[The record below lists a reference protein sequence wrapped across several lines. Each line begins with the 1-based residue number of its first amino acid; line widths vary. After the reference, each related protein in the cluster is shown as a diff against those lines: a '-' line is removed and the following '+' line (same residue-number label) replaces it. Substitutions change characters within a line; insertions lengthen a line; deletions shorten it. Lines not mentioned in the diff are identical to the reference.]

1 MKLRN
6 IAIIAHVDHGK
17 TTLVDAMLRQTRV
30 HRKIENMGE
39 LIMDS
44 MDLERERG
52 ITIRSK
58 NASVV
63 YKNTKINLV
72 DTPGHADFGGEVE
85 RILKMVDG
93 ALLLIDAKEGP
104 MPQTRFVLRK
114 AVEIGLPAIVVV
126 NTIDRPNT
134 DLDDVVNR
142 TFDLF
147 GELSASDDQLDFPI
161 VYTSALNGEATL
173 DPAGPSTNLNP
184 LFDAILD
191 NIPEPESY
199 PDDPSKMLVLAL
211 HYDDYKGQMGIGKLL
226 AGSLTRNQAI
236 VQIKPD
242 GTRTNGKV
250 VALTAFEGLERKDA
264 ERINAGEIVA
274 VAGLPNIKIGD
285 TIADPAIAEALPS
298 VRIDE
303 PTVRMTFGV
312 NTSPFSGRDGDYVT
326 SQRLKERL
334 WKEMET
340 NVSLRVEETDTRDTF
355 LVSGRGEL
363 HLSILIETMRR
374 EGYEMQVSQPKVIHR
389 TIDGVL
395 MEPYERLTI
404 DVLEAFQGA
413 VIEALGERGGDL
425 LVVSPVAGNECHL
438 EYVIPTRGVIGLKTE
453 LMTSTRGH
461 AIIHHVFDQ
470 YKPVGDDIGSGN
482 IHGSIITAVPGTSTA
497 YALNGAQD
505 RGILFIS
512 PGREVYTGMI
522 IGQHARD
529 LDLEYNVCKTKNLTN
544 MRASGADDAVV
555 LTTPKKI
562 TLEYALEYI
571 GPDELIEVTPKN
583 IRLRKKFLDANDR
596 KRKKAA

>member
-30 HRKIENMGE
+30 HRKIEDMGE
-39 LIMDS
+39 RIMDS

-58 NASVV
+58 NASIVH
-63 YKNTKINLV
+63 NDTKINLV

-85 RILKMVDG
+85 RILQMVDG

-114 AVEIGLPAIVVV
+114 AVEIGLPAIVVI
-126 NTIDRPNT
+126 NKIDRPDA
-134 DLDDVVNR
+134 DLDEVVNR

-147 GELSASDDQLDFPI
+147 VELDASDNQLDFPI
-161 VYTSALNGEATL
+161 VYTSALNGTATL
-173 DPAGPSTNLNP
+173 SPGEPAEDLIP
-184 LFDAILD
+184 LFDTILD
-191 NIPEPESY
+191 RIPEPEAY

-211 HYDDYKGQMGIGKLL
+211 HYDDYKGQMGIGKLQ
-226 AGSLTRNQAI
+226 AGTLSRNQTI

-242 GTRTNGKV
+242 GARFEGKV

-264 ERINAGEIVA
+264 EHIEAGEIVA
-274 VAGLPNIKIGD
+274 VAGLPDIKIGD
-285 TIADPAIAEALPS
+285 TIAAPEVNEPLPA
-298 VRIDE
+298 VQIDE

-340 NVSLRVEETDTRDTF
+340 NVSLRVEETETRDTF

-374 EGYEMQVSQPKVIHR
+374 EGYEMQVSQPEVIFR
-389 TIDGVL
+389 TIDGVR

-404 DVLEAFQGA
+404 DVPESFQGA
-413 VIEALGERGGDL
+413 VMEALGERGGDL
-425 LVVSPVAGNECHL
+425 KSVSPVAGNECHL
-438 EYVIPTRGVIGLKTE
+438 EYSVPTRGVIGLKTE

-461 AIIHHVFDQ
+461 AIMHHVFDKYQ
-470 YKPVGDDIGSGN
+470 PAGEEAQSAN
-482 IHGSIITAVPGTSTA
+482 LHGSLIAVVPGTSTA

-505 RGILFIS
+505 RGTLFIG
-512 PGREVYTGMI
+512 PGREVYAGMI
-522 IGQHARD
+522 VGQHARD
-529 LDLEYNVCKTKNLTN
+529 VDLEYNVCKTKNLTN
-544 MRASGADDAVV
+544 MRAAGADDAVV
-555 LTTPKKI
+555 LTPPKQI

-583 IRLRKKFLDANDR
+583 IRLRKKLLDANDR
-596 KRKKAA
+596 KRQKAA

>member
-126 NTIDRPNT
+126 NKIDRPNT

-173 DPAGPSTNLNP
+173 DPDEPLTNLNP
-184 LFDAILD
+184 LFDAILE

-211 HYDDYKGQMGIGKLL
+211 HYDEYKGQMGIGKLL

-285 TIADPAIAEALPS
+285 TIADPTIAEALPS
-298 VRIDE
+298 VKIDE

-413 VIEALGERGGDL
+413 VIEALGERGGEL

-438 EYVIPTRGVIGLKTE
+438 EYAIPTRGVIGLKTE

>member
-126 NTIDRPNT
+126 NKIDRPNT

-173 DPAGPSTNLNP
+173 DPDEPLTNLNP
-184 LFDAILD
+184 LFDAILE

-211 HYDDYKGQMGIGKLL
+211 HYDEYKGQMGIGKLL

-285 TIADPAIAEALPS
+285 TIADPTIAEALPS
-298 VRIDE
+298 VKIDE

-413 VIEALGERGGDL
+413 VIEALGERGGEL

-438 EYVIPTRGVIGLKTE
+438 EYAIPTRGVIGLKTE

-571 GPDELIEVTPKN
+571 GPDE
-583 IRLRKKFLDANDR
+583 
-596 KRKKAA
+596 

>member
-126 NTIDRPNT
+126 NKIDRPNT

-173 DPAGPSTNLNP
+173 DPDEPLTNLNP

-211 HYDDYKGQMGIGKLL
+211 HYDEYKGQMGIGKLL

-298 VRIDE
+298 VKIDE

>member
-17 TTLVDAMLRQTRV
+17 TTLVDAMLRQSRV

-126 NTIDRPNT
+126 NKIDRPNT

-147 GELSASDDQLDFPI
+147 VELSASDDQLDFPI

-173 DPAGPSTNLNP
+173 DPDEPSTNLNP

-298 VRIDE
+298 VKIDE

-438 EYVIPTRGVIGLKTE
+438 EYTIPTRGVIGLKTE

>member
-126 NTIDRPNT
+126 NKIDRPNT

-147 GELSASDDQLDFPI
+147 GELSASDDHLDFPI

-173 DPAGPSTNLNP
+173 DPDEPLTNLNP

-211 HYDDYKGQMGIGKLL
+211 HYDEYKGQMGIGKLL

-285 TIADPAIAEALPS
+285 TIADPTIAEALPS
-298 VRIDE
+298 VKIDE

-413 VIEALGERGGDL
+413 VIEALGERGGEL

-438 EYVIPTRGVIGLKTE
+438 EYAIPTRGVIGLKTE

>member
-126 NTIDRPNT
+126 NKIDRPNT

-147 GELSASDDQLDFPI
+147 AELSASDDQLDFPI

-173 DPAGPSTNLNP
+173 DPDEPSTNLNP

-298 VRIDE
+298 VKIDE

-438 EYVIPTRGVIGLKTE
+438 EYTIPTRGVIGLKTE

-470 YKPVGDDIGSGN
+470 YKPVGDDIESGN

-583 IRLRKKFLDANDR
+583 IRLRKKVLDANDR

>member
-126 NTIDRPNT
+126 NKIDRPNT

-173 DPAGPSTNLNP
+173 DPAEPSTNLNP

-298 VRIDE
+298 VKIDE

-438 EYVIPTRGVIGLKTE
+438 EYAIPTRGVIGLKTE

>member
-126 NTIDRPNT
+126 NKIDRPNT

-147 GELSASDDQLDFPI
+147 AELSASDDQLDFPI

-173 DPAGPSTNLNP
+173 DPDEPSTNLNP

-211 HYDDYKGQMGIGKLL
+211 HYDDYNGQMGIGKLL

-298 VRIDE
+298 VKIDE

-438 EYVIPTRGVIGLKTE
+438 EYTIPTRGVIGLKTE

-470 YKPVGDDIGSGN
+470 YKPVGDDIESGN

>member
-126 NTIDRPNT
+126 NKIDRPNT

-173 DPAGPSTNLNP
+173 DPDEPLTNLNP

-211 HYDDYKGQMGIGKLL
+211 HYDEYKGQMGIGKLL

-285 TIADPAIAEALPS
+285 TIADPTIAEALPS
-298 VRIDE
+298 VKIDE

-413 VIEALGERGGDL
+413 VIEALGERGGEL

-438 EYVIPTRGVIGLKTE
+438 EYAIPTRGVIGLKTE

>member
-126 NTIDRPNT
+126 NKIDRPNT

-147 GELSASDDQLDFPI
+147 VELSASDDQLDFPI

-173 DPAGPSTNLNP
+173 DPAEPSTNLNP

-438 EYVIPTRGVIGLKTE
+438 EYAIPTRGVIGLKTE

-482 IHGSIITAVPGTSTA
+482 IHGSIIAAVPGTSTA

-571 GPDELIEVTPKN
+571 GSDELIEVTPKN

>member
-126 NTIDRPNT
+126 NKIDRPNT

-173 DPAGPSTNLNP
+173 DPDEPLTNLNP

-211 HYDDYKGQMGIGKLL
+211 HYDEYKGQMGIGKLL

-285 TIADPAIAEALPS
+285 TIADPTIAEALPS
-298 VRIDE
+298 VKIDE

-438 EYVIPTRGVIGLKTE
+438 EYAIPTRGVIGLKTE

>member
-126 NTIDRPNT
+126 NKIDRPNT

-173 DPAGPSTNLNP
+173 DPDEPLTNLNP

-211 HYDDYKGQMGIGKLL
+211 HYDEYKGQMGIGKLL

-250 VALTAFEGLERKDA
+250 VALTAFEGLARKDA

-285 TIADPAIAEALPS
+285 TIADPTIAEALPS
-298 VRIDE
+298 VKIDE

-413 VIEALGERGGDL
+413 VIEALGERDGEL

-438 EYVIPTRGVIGLKTE
+438 EYAIPTRGVIGLKTE

>member
-126 NTIDRPNT
+126 NKIDRPNT

-147 GELSASDDQLDFPI
+147 VELSASDDQLDFPI

-173 DPAGPSTNLNP
+173 DPDEPSTNLNP

-438 EYVIPTRGVIGLKTE
+438 EYTIPTRGVIGLKTE

>member
-126 NTIDRPNT
+126 NKIDRPNT

-147 GELSASDDQLDFPI
+147 VELSASDDQLDFPI

-173 DPAGPSTNLNP
+173 DPAEPSTNLNP

-211 HYDDYKGQMGIGKLL
+211 HYDEYKGQMGIGKLL

-285 TIADPAIAEALPS
+285 TIADPTIAEALPS
-298 VRIDE
+298 VKIDE

-482 IHGSIITAVPGTSTA
+482 IHGSIIAAVPGTSTA

>member
-126 NTIDRPNT
+126 NKIDRPNT

-147 GELSASDDQLDFPI
+147 AELSASDDQLDFPI

-173 DPAGPSTNLNP
+173 DPDEPSTNLNP

-285 TIADPAIAEALPS
+285 TIADPVIAEALPS
-298 VRIDE
+298 VKIDE

-438 EYVIPTRGVIGLKTE
+438 EYTIPTRGVIGLKTE

>member
-1 MKLRN
+1 MRLRN

-126 NTIDRPNT
+126 NKIDRPNT

-147 GELSASDDQLDFPI
+147 VELSASDDQLDFPI

-173 DPAGPSTNLNP
+173 DPAEPSTNLNP

-425 LVVSPVAGNECHL
+425 LMVSPVAGNECHL
-438 EYVIPTRGVIGLKTE
+438 EYAIPTRGVIGLKTE

-482 IHGSIITAVPGTSTA
+482 IHGSIIAAVPGTSTA

-522 IGQHARD
+522 VGQHARD

-571 GPDELIEVTPKN
+571 GSDELIEVTPKN

>member
-126 NTIDRPNT
+126 NKIDRPNT

-147 GELSASDDQLDFPI
+147 AELSASDDQLDFPI

-173 DPAGPSTNLNP
+173 DPDEPSTNLNP

-298 VRIDE
+298 VKIDE

-438 EYVIPTRGVIGLKTE
+438 EYTIPTRGVIGLKTE

-482 IHGSIITAVPGTSTA
+482 IHGSIIAAVPGTSTA

-571 GPDELIEVTPKN
+571 GSDELIEVTPKN

>member
-126 NTIDRPNT
+126 NKIDRPNT

-173 DPAGPSTNLNP
+173 DPDEPLTNLNP

-211 HYDDYKGQMGIGKLL
+211 HYDEYKGQMGIGKLL

-250 VALTAFEGLERKDA
+250 VALTAFEGLARKDA

-285 TIADPAIAEALPS
+285 TIADPTITEALPS
-298 VRIDE
+298 VKIDE

-413 VIEALGERGGDL
+413 VIEALGERDGEL

-438 EYVIPTRGVIGLKTE
+438 EYAIPTRGVIGLKTE

>member
-126 NTIDRPNT
+126 NKIDRPNT

-147 GELSASDDQLDFPI
+147 VELSASDDQLDFPI

-173 DPAGPSTNLNP
+173 DPAEPSTNLNP

-482 IHGSIITAVPGTSTA
+482 IHGSIIAAVPGTSTA

-522 IGQHARD
+522 VGQHARD

>member
-1 MKLRN
+1 MRLRN

-126 NTIDRPNT
+126 NKIDRPNT

-147 GELSASDDQLDFPI
+147 VELSASDDQLDFPI

-173 DPAGPSTNLNP
+173 DPAEPSTNLNP

-425 LVVSPVAGNECHL
+425 LMVSPVAGNECHL
-438 EYVIPTRGVIGLKTE
+438 EYAIPTRGVIGLKTE

-482 IHGSIITAVPGTSTA
+482 IHGSIIAAVPGTSTA

-571 GPDELIEVTPKN
+571 GSDELIEVTPKN

>member
-1 MKLRN
+1 MNLRN
-6 IAIIAHVDHGK
+6 IAVIAHVDHGK
-17 TTLVDAMLRQTRV
+17 TTLVDAMLRQTQV
-30 HRKIENMGE
+30 HRKIEDMGT

-63 YKNTKINLV
+63 YKDTKINLV

-114 AVEIGLPAIVVV
+114 AIEIGLPAIVVV
-126 NTIDRPNT
+126 NKIDRP
-134 DLDDVVNR
+134 DVDIDRVVNL

-147 GELSASDDQLDFPI
+147 VELSASDEQLDFPI
-161 VYTSALNGEATL
+161 VYTSALHGTATL
-173 DPAGPSTNLNP
+173 DPNEPSSDLSP
-184 LFDAILD
+184 LFEAVLD
-191 NIPEPESY
+191 RIPEPEAY

-211 HYDDYKGQMGIGKLL
+211 HYDDYKGQMGIGKLQ
-226 AGSLTRNQAI
+226 AGSLVKNQVI

-242 GTRTNGKV
+242 GTRYDGKV
-250 VALTAFEGLERKDA
+250 VALTAFEGLERRDVG
-264 ERINAGEIVA
+264 RIDAGEIVA

-285 TIADPAIAEALPS
+285 TIADPAITEALPS
-298 VRIDE
+298 VKIDE

-312 NTSPFSGRDGDYVT
+312 NTSPFAGRDGKHVT

-340 NVSLRVEETDTRDTF
+340 NVSLRVEETDTKDTF

-374 EGYEMQVSQPKVIHR
+374 EGYEMQVSQPQVIIQ
-389 TIDGVL
+389 TIDDVE
-395 MEPYERLTI
+395 MEPYEHLTV
-404 DVLEAFQGA
+404 DVPESFQGA
-413 VIEALGERGGDL
+413 VMEALGERGGEL
-425 LVVSPVAGNECHL
+425 LVMSPVAGNEIHL
-438 EYVIPTRGVIGLKTE
+438 EYTIPTRGVIGLKTE
-453 LMTSTRGH
+453 LMTSTRGN
-461 AIIHHVFDQ
+461 AIMHHVFDQ
-470 YKPVGDDIGSGN
+470 YQPLGENTPSPN
-482 IHGSIITAVPGTSTA
+482 IHGSMIASVPGSSTG
-497 YALNGAQD
+497 YALNSAQG
-505 RGILFIS
+505 RGTLFIA
-512 PGREVYTGMI
+512 PGRDVYTGMI
-522 IGQHARD
+522 VGQHVRD

-544 MRASGADDAVV
+544 MRASGADDAIV
-555 LTTPKKI
+555 LTPPKQI

-571 GPDELIEVTPKN
+571 GSDELIEVTPKN
-583 IRLRKKFLDANDR
+583 IRLRKKLLDAHDR

>member
-126 NTIDRPNT
+126 NKIDRPNT

-147 GELSASDDQLDFPI
+147 AELSASDDQLDFPI

-173 DPAGPSTNLNP
+173 DPDEPSTNLNP

-298 VRIDE
+298 VKIDE

-438 EYVIPTRGVIGLKTE
+438 EYTIPTRGVIGLKTE

-470 YKPVGDDIGSGN
+470 YKPVGDDIESGN

>member
-126 NTIDRPNT
+126 NKIDRPNT

-147 GELSASDDQLDFPI
+147 VELSASDDQLDFPI

-374 EGYEMQVSQPKVIHR
+374 EGYEMQASQPEVIHR

-470 YKPVGDDIGSGN
+470 YKPVGDDIGPGN
-482 IHGSIITAVPGTSTA
+482 IHGSIIAAVPGTSTA

-505 RGILFIS
+505 RGTLFIS
-512 PGREVYTGMI
+512 PGREVYMGMI
-522 IGQHARD
+522 VGQHARD

>member
-126 NTIDRPNT
+126 NKIDRPNT

-147 GELSASDDQLDFPI
+147 VELSASDDQLDFPI

-173 DPAGPSTNLNP
+173 DPDEPLTNLNP

-285 TIADPAIAEALPS
+285 TIADPTIAEALPS
-298 VRIDE
+298 VKIDE

-438 EYVIPTRGVIGLKTE
+438 EYAIPTRGVIGLKTE

>member
-126 NTIDRPNT
+126 NKIDRPNT

-173 DPAGPSTNLNP
+173 DPDEPLTNLNP

-211 HYDDYKGQMGIGKLL
+211 HYDEYKGQMGIGKLL

-250 VALTAFEGLERKDA
+250 VALTAFEGLARKDA

-285 TIADPAIAEALPS
+285 TIADPTIAEALPS
-298 VRIDE
+298 VKIDE

-413 VIEALGERGGDL
+413 VIEALGERDGEL

-438 EYVIPTRGVIGLKTE
+438 EYAIPTRGVIGLKTE

-555 LTTPKKI
+555 LATPKKI

>member
-126 NTIDRPNT
+126 NKIDRPNT

-173 DPAGPSTNLNP
+173 DPDEPLTNLNP

-211 HYDDYKGQMGIGKLL
+211 HYDEYKGQMGIGKLL

-250 VALTAFEGLERKDA
+250 VALTAFEGLARKDA

-285 TIADPAIAEALPS
+285 TIADPTIAEALPS
-298 VRIDE
+298 VKIDE

-395 MEPYERLTI
+395 M
-404 DVLEAFQGA
+404 
-413 VIEALGERGGDL
+413 
-425 LVVSPVAGNECHL
+425 
-438 EYVIPTRGVIGLKTE
+438 
-453 LMTSTRGH
+453 
-461 AIIHHVFDQ
+461 
-470 YKPVGDDIGSGN
+470 
-482 IHGSIITAVPGTSTA
+482 
-497 YALNGAQD
+497 
-505 RGILFIS
+505 
-512 PGREVYTGMI
+512 
-522 IGQHARD
+522 
-529 LDLEYNVCKTKNLTN
+529 
-544 MRASGADDAVV
+544 
-555 LTTPKKI
+555 
-562 TLEYALEYI
+562 
-571 GPDELIEVTPKN
+571 
-583 IRLRKKFLDANDR
+583 
-596 KRKKAA
+596 